1 MKQAAPFLP
10 KYKYDANE
18 YTSSHDPSSDM
29 DYKEEKGENRPTSFS
44 PKSNRNA
51 WKGSSQVLD
60 LATTQFPQI
69 SDKLLSHIY
78 KVDSDIVQRRKQQ
91 RQEGLHKTKKKIE
104 MYQKL
109 LQLKEA
115 EEKASK
121 KNKGKTEV
129 NKEKSKEE
137 DNLGAAL
144 AKLIMNAGKK

>member
-1 MKQAAPFLP
+1 
-10 KYKYDANE
+10 
-18 YTSSHDPSSDM
+18 
-29 DYKEEKGENRPTSFS
+29 
-44 PKSNRNA
+44 
-51 WKGSSQVLD
+51 
-60 LATTQFPQI
+60 
-69 SDKLLSHIY
+69 
-78 KVDSDIVQRRKQQ
+78 
-91 RQEGLHKTKKKIE
+91 